1 MCLWMPRQ
9 AGMTEEKTPEDDREG
24 DVGDDISL
32 FLVMTLRKT
41 DLKTENKRLFVGKKC
56 LKEVK
61 SA

>member
-1 MCLWMPRQ
+1 MGYW
-9 AGMTEEKTPEDDREG
+9 DDRGG

-32 FLVMTLRKT
+32 FLVMMLRKT